1 MRLAA
6 ALLAAGASTRFGR
19 PKALLLWRGESFVRR
34 LARELAAVA
43 EPVLVVVPPAADA
56 MLRELADGGTLT
68 VVNPRPE
75 TGMGG
80 SLAAAVR
87 ELRRRAPACEGV
99 LVALVDQPLASRD
112 QFALLAQAAA
122 AGSGWAASDYGD
134 GVCGPPA
141 VLPRA
146 AFDEIERL
154 EEDRGARALLA
165 RAGVRVARV
174 PFADGRWDVDS
185 PADYERLL
193 ASAAARGGGDDA

>member
-1 MRLAA
+1 MKLAA

-43 EPVLVVVPPAADA
+43 DPVLVVVPPAAGA
-56 MLRELADGGTLT
+56 ILGELAGGDAVAL
-68 VVNPRPE
+68 VNPRPAG
-75 TGMGG
+75 GMGS

-87 ELRRRAPACEGV
+87 DLQRRAPACEGL
-99 LVALVDQPLASRD
+99 LVALVDQPLAARD
-112 QFALLAQAAA
+112 HFALLAQAAA
-122 AGSGWAASDYGD
+122 SGGGWAASDYGD

-141 VLPRA
+141 VLPRV
-146 AFDEIERL
+146 AFDEVAQL
-154 EEDRGARALLA
+154 EGDRGARALLA
-165 RAGVRVARV
+165 RAGERVARI

-193 ASAAARGGGDDA
+193 ASAATRGGDGDA